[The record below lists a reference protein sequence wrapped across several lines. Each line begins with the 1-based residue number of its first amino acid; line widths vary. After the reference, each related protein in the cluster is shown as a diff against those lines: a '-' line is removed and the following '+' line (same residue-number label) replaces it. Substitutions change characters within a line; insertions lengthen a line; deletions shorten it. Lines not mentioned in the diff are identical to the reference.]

1 MSDKNALQHEVD
13 GGVGA
18 NLNTYRQHIAWS
30 KSQKYIVIVM
40 YM

>member
-18 NLNTYRQHIAWS
+18 NLNVCKRLSTFII
-30 KSQKYIVIVM
+30 K
-40 YM
+40 